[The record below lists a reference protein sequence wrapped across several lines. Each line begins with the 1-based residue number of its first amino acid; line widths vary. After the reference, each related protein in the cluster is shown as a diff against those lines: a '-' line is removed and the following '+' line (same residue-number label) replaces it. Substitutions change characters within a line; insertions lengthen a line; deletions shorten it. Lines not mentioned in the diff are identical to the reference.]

1 MAIKHKAII
10 KEIIGPEAEQHGFCL
25 GKNAASGAFKKMLA
39 SYEKKI
45 DELYWQGFD
54 IEHDSSQ
61 NDELVLRAEG
71 INKRVEFDKNDQASF
86 RNAITEFAQI
96 LHETGYSNFEED
108 EKKPRFLSSEHGYLL
123 KNHRELANQF
133 CCSHAI
139 DRNMSFSDKLNYIV
153 ESVMALR
160 DKEFDDVRDDLV
172 NIAAF
177 YISVLLE
184 TEGVNIVEYRG
195 YDYYALVNGKR
206 GTANALEDIFM
217 LWYRGNDNAFVL
229 NSFRVV
235 GQ

>member
-1 MAIKHKAII
+1 MNKTRII
-10 KEIIGPEAEQHGFCL
+10 KELIGPEAEQHGFFL
-25 GKNAASGAFKKMLA
+25 VKNAPNGAFKKMLA

-54 IEHDSSQ
+54 IEYDSSQ

-71 INKRVEFDKNDQASF
+71 INKRIAFVKNDQTSF

-96 LHETGYSNFEED
+96 LHETGYSNFEDD
-108 EKKPRFLSSEHGYLL
+108 EKKPRFLPSEHGYLL
-123 KNHRELANQF
+123 KNHIELADQF
-133 CCSHAI
+133 CRSHAI
-139 DRNMSFSDKLNYIV
+139 NRDMSFSDKLNYIV
-153 ESVMALR
+153 DNVMALR
-160 DKEFDDVRDDLV
+160 DKEFNDVREELV

-184 TEGVNIVEYRG
+184 TEGVMIVEYRG

-206 GTANALEDIFM
+206 GTANALKDIFM
-217 LWYRGNDNAFVL
+217 LWSRGNENAFVQ